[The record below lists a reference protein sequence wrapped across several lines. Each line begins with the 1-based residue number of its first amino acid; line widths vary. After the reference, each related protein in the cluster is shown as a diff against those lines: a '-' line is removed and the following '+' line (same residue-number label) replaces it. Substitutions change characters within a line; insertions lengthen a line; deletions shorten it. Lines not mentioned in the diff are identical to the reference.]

1 MESREEC
8 HPRYA
13 GEPWFRPEKEG
24 LEPKPSGA
32 FVLSVR
38 DPLGYPHFPRFPDLP
53 LAGFPKYKNQT
64 NIYRFRQEE
73 LLCMRFF
80 LDTANLDEIQK
91 AVDWG
96 VVCGVTTNPTLVARE
111 GAVDFHTH
119 VRTIAGMVD
128 GPVSAEVVS
137 VDKEGMIQ
145 EARQLAR
152 IHHNVVVKIP
162 MTPEG
167 MSAVNALSVDGI
179 RTNVTLVFSVNQ
191 ALLASAAGATFVSPF
206 VGRIDDVGQDGMNV
220 VREIVAAFGA
230 SESRTQVLAASIR
243 HSRHVAEAALA
254 GADVAT
260 IPFGVLETIFR
271 HPLTDRGVE
280 RFLADWE
287 EYRRR
292 NG

>member
-1 MESREEC
+1 
-8 HPRYA
+8 
-13 GEPWFRPEKEG
+13 
-24 LEPKPSGA
+24 
-32 FVLSVR
+32 
-38 DPLGYPHFPRFPDLP
+38 
-53 LAGFPKYKNQT
+53 
-64 NIYRFRQEE
+64 
-73 LLCMRFF
+73 MRFF
-80 LDTANLDEIQK
+80 LDTANLDEIRK

-96 VVCGVTTNPTLVARE
+96 VICGVTTNPTLVARE

-119 VRTIAGMVD
+119 VRIIAEMVD

-137 VDKEGMIQ
+137 VDREGMVR
-145 EARQLAR
+145 EGRELAR
-152 IHHNVVVKIP
+152 IHPNVVVKIP

-167 MSAVNALSVDGI
+167 MGAVSVLSAEGI

-191 ALLASAAGATFVSPF
+191 ALLAAAAGASFVSPF
-206 VGRIDDVGQDGMNV
+206 VGRIDDVGHDGMEV
-220 VREIVAAFGA
+220 IREIVETFAASGT
-230 SESRTQVLAASIR
+230 ETQVLAASVR
-243 HSRHVAEAALA
+243 HSRHVSEAALA

-260 IPFGVLETIFR
+260 VPFGVLEKLFR